1 MPKALHDRTSAPVA
15 ISDEQWS
22 MARRVARELDRILDD
37 GGPRRAAIMRAAAE
51 LRLTARQVYNLLA
64 RYRTERTVTA
74 LLPRIA
80 ISRRKRLPD
89 GIEDI
94 ISTTLREHWL
104 TLEAPPLAPVVAEIR
119 ARCEEAG
126 LALPSYVTVARRIPA
141 LFSPEEIAKKR
152 SA

>member
-1 MPKALHDRTSAPVA
+1 MPARA
-15 ISDEQWS
+15 ISNEQWS
-22 MARRVARELDRILDD
+22 TARRMARELDRILDD
-37 GGPRRAAIMRAAAE
+37 SGPKQAAITRAAAE
-51 LRLTARQVYNLLA
+51 LRLTPRQIYNLVA

-74 LLPRIA
+74 LLPRTA
-80 ISRRKRLPD
+80 VARRKRLSAR
-89 GIEDI
+89 IEDI
-94 ISTTLREHWL
+94 ISTTLREQWL